1 MSGKARKKEPVLEG
15 GSAVEMLELTEVAG
29 KEEVVH
35 ADGIGGS
42 YITHSGRTLPRIEY
56 ERYLREE
63 GARTRL
69 VRLTQWLLLAL
80 FLAVWETAGRLQWI
94 DVLLFSF
101 PSKIIVLL
109 GGKIADGSLFPH
121 LGMTVWETILG
132 FTFGT
137 ALGTAIAALLWW
149 SPFLSRVLDPYMVVL
164 NSMPKV
170 AFGPLFIVGFGPGA
184 MSIVATTLSVT
195 VIITTLVIY
204 GSFRATDANYVK
216 VVRVFGGGKGDV
228 FRKAVLPASFPT
240 IVSTLKVNVGLS
252 WIGVIVGE
260 FLVSKQGLGYLIVYG
275 FQVFNFTLVL
285 ASLFVIALVATLMYQ
300 AVAMLERRMTGG
312 GQR

>member
-1 MSGKARKKEPVLEG
+1 M
-15 GSAVEMLELTEVAG
+15 
-29 KEEVVH
+29 
-35 ADGIGGS
+35 
-42 YITHSGRTLPRIEY
+42 THSGRTLPRTVY
-56 ERYLREE
+56 ERYIREE
-63 GARTRL
+63 SVRTRL
-69 VRLTQWLLLAL
+69 VRLTQCLLLGL
-80 FLAVWETAGRLQWI
+80 FLAAWETAGRLQWI
-94 DVLLFSF
+94 DVLLFSY
-101 PSKIIVLL
+101 PSKIVLL
-109 GGKIADGSLFPH
+109 LAGKIADGSLFPH

-184 MSIVATTLSVT
+184 LSIVATTLSVT

-204 GSFRATDANYVK
+204 GSFRETDANYVK
-216 VVRVFGGGKGDV
+216 VVRVFGGSKGDV
-228 FRKAVLPASFPT
+228 FRKTVLPASFPT
-240 IVSTLKVNVGLS
+240 IVSTLKVNVGLA

-285 ASLFVIALVATLMYQ
+285 ASLFVIAIVATLMYQ
-300 AVAMLERRMTGG
+300 AVAMLEQRLTGG
-312 GQR
+312 GQS